1 MPLRGSI
8 IVESKPAGEAD
19 LTDSALVQR
28 ARRGDLDA
36 FDKLVLLYNTLTFRC
51 AYLILRDEDDAAE
64 AVQEGFVRAYREL
77 KSLRSPDKFGPWL
90 LRIIKNE
97 ALRSV
102 RVRKR
107 RQEEPQDGS
116 GIPVTTPLTA
126 ADEVVSRET
135 QIDLWNALS
144 LLRPGDRAVVT
155 TRYYLGL
162 NEEEMATVLEC
173 PRGTVKSRLH
183 NALKRLRSVIERDF
197 PELIPEVAEGEKV

>member
-1 MPLRGSI
+1 M
-8 IVESKPAGEAD
+8 
-19 LTDSALVQR
+19 
-28 ARRGDLDA
+28 
-36 FDKLVLLYNTLTFRC
+36 
-51 AYLILRDEDDAAE
+51 
-64 AVQEGFVRAYREL
+64 RAYREL

-107 RQEEPQDGS
+107 RQEEPQDRS
-116 GIPVTTPLTA
+116 GVPVTTPLTA

-144 LLRPGDRAVVT
+144 LLRPDDRAVVT

-197 PELIPEVAEGEKV
+197 PELVPELAGRERV

>member
-1 MPLRGSI
+1 M
-8 IVESKPAGEAD
+8 
-19 LTDSALVQR
+19 
-28 ARRGDLDA
+28 
-36 FDKLVLLYNTLTFRC
+36 
-51 AYLILRDEDDAAE
+51 
-64 AVQEGFVRAYREL
+64 RAYREL

-97 ALRSV
+97 ALRAA

-107 RQEEPQDGS
+107 RQKETQGES
-116 GIPVTTPLTA
+116 VAPVTSPLST
-126 ADEVVSRET
+126 ADEVVSREI

-144 LLRPGDRAVVT
+144 LLRPDDRAVVT
-155 TRYYLGL
+155 SRYYLGL

-197 PELIPEVAEGEKV
+197 PELVPEPAGRERV

>member
-1 MPLRGSI
+1 MLI
-8 IVESKPAGEAD
+8 E
-19 LTDSALVQR
+19 R
-28 ARRGDLDA
+28 ARQGDLDA
-36 FDKLVLLYNTLTFRC
+36 FDELVLRYNTLTFRC

-77 KSLRSPDKFGPWL
+77 KSLRAPDKFGPWL

-102 RVRKR
+102 RVRER
-107 RQEEPQDGS
+107 RQKEAQKVLAA
-116 GIPVTTPLTA
+116 PVSNPLTPA
-126 ADEVVSRET
+126 NGVVAKEI
-135 QIDLWNALS
+135 QMDLWNALS
-144 LLRPGDRAVVT
+144 LLGPDDRAVVT

-197 PELIPEVAEGEKV
+197 PELVPGPVKREVV